1 VSLESTEKWAVGTCA
16 DEFEAVSREAVD
28 WRAQYRIDPATTWS
42 ECRLLDISLTGA
54 LVELTDELPDAALT
68 GQPFFLH
75 INSIAEDDV
84 GIVMRA
90 IICDEK
96 RGDSGHPVVEI
107 EFSAR
112 REERILLHLLVR
124 LHALV

>member
-1 VSLESTEKWAVGTCA
+1 MGAC
-16 DEFEAVSREAVD
+16 EAVSVVEGAVD
-28 WRAQYRIDPATTWS
+28 WRAQYRIDPATSWS

-54 LVELTDELPDAALT
+54 VVEVGDEVPHGVRA
-68 GQPFFLH
+68 GHPFFLQ
-75 INSIAEDDV
+75 IDSIAEDDV

-90 IICDEK
+90 VICDHE
-96 RGDSGHPVVEI
+96 RGDTDAGRSVVEI